1 MTCSCNIADTSC
13 TLLPQ
18 GAVLA
23 PGWQPASARV
33 LPVMIAPGL
42 CLRGQLAEQVVQA
55 WPARSS
61 ADALDYTLTPAAWL
75 QSTGDTLAKV
85 EASVPTATGQNTDL
99 AVLWV
104 TIIQGMACVFLGSG
118 PPDTV
123 QTVQMVLHT
132 VQGRSVTVNVQLYIS
147 AQSAATPPPQMP
159 TLADG
164 TPIPPNAV
172 LAPQGVLTNSTGQ
185 PFLLA

>member
-1 MTCSCNIADTSC
+1 MTCSCNTASTAC
-13 TLLPQ
+13 ALLPE
-18 GAVLA
+18 GAVLV

-33 LPVMIAPGL
+33 LPVMITPGL

-75 QSTGDTLAKV
+75 QGTGDTLASV
-85 EASVPTATGQNTDL
+85 TASVLTATGQNTDL

-104 TIIQGMACVFLGSG
+104 SIIQGMACVFLGSG

-132 VQGRSVTVNVQLYIS
+132 VQGRSVTVNVQLYIGTE
-147 AQSAATPPPQMP
+147 SAATLPPRVP

-164 TPIPPNAV
+164 TPIPPNAL
-172 LAPQGVLTNSTGQ
+172 LAPQVVIITPTGQ
-185 PFLLA
+185 PYLLA